1 MQTDA
6 IEISNLQ
13 KTFGRQP
20 ALDGLSLTFR
30 RGERVA
36 LIGQNGAGKTTL
48 LRCLLGQYRY
58 TGQVGVFGLDPHRD
72 RVALLRQAGYVPQT
86 PPPLL
91 MTVGELVSF
100 ALGLNPDC
108 RFAAIEEVGRHL
120 GLGLRALM
128 GQTFSRLS
136 GGTRQKVLIALALA
150 KQPALLIL
158 DEPAANLDPAGRG
171 ALFERL
177 RACPAAVTMLLISHR
192 IDEVATLIHRV
203 VELDRGAVTVDR
215 PVHPQLAPT
224 FAGPRGLAVAE

>member
-1 MQTDA
+1 MQPDA
-6 IEISNLQ
+6 IEIRNLR

-20 ALDGLSLTFR
+20 ALDGLSVSFR

-48 LRCLLGQYRY
+48 MRCLLGQYRY
-58 TGQVGVFGLDPHRD
+58 TGEVGVFGLDPHRE
-72 RVALLRQAGYVPQT
+72 RVALLRQVGYVPQT

-91 MTVGELVSF
+91 MTVGELVTF

-108 RFAAIEEVGRHL
+108 RFEAIEEVARHH

-136 GGTRQKVLIALALA
+136 GGTKQKVLIALALA
-150 KQPALLIL
+150 KEPALLIL
-158 DEPAANLDPAGRG
+158 DEPAANLDPEGRA

-177 RACPAAVTMLLISHR
+177 RACPATVTMLLISHR
-192 IDEVATLIHRV
+192 IDEVAALIHRV

-215 PVHPQLAPT
+215 PVPAHRAPT
-224 FAGPRGLAVAE
+224 FAGPRGMVAAE